1 MQSFYKR
8 AFRLALPIAMHSLII
23 SSINMAD
30 VFMIGQLGETS
41 IAALGISNQ
50 LMFMLILFLFGIMSG
65 GQIFIAQFFGK
76 DDKANQDRVVGIML
90 LPALVISIIAM
101 IGATVFPKLIMS
113 VFSTDASVLSQ
124 SATYLMIVGLSYPFT
139 AVSFV
144 FNTVC
149 RSTDRPNF
157 PMYTSFATLFINIF
171 LNWALIFG
179 NMGFPQLGIKGA
191 AIATFTARTIETVF
205 TIVLIYYSS
214 SKAAVKFKNMFD
226 FRLDLTKKVAK
237 TSLPVFI
244 NEVTWASGILALNI
258 VFARLGTQS
267 IATINIMDSVG
278 RLSFA
283 AFIGIAHAG
292 GVMLGQDLG
301 AGRTDKVWEDS
312 KKFSFLAVGIG
323 VVIAIGLAVFAPTIV
338 SIYSISETVF
348 NYAVKTIYAWAFILP
363 MVAFNCLNIVG
374 ILRSGGDTKA
384 ALWIDIGALWAVGV
398 PLAII
403 GAYYLELPI
412 YLVYLMAK
420 VEEVFKFIFGT
431 HRYISRKWI
440 RNLVEE
446 F

>member
-1 MQSFYKR
+1 MNSFYKR
-8 AFRLALPIAMHSLII
+8 AFKLALPIAMHSLII
-23 SSINMAD
+23 SAINMAD

-50 LMFMLILFLFGIMSG
+50 LMFMLILFLFGVSSG

-76 DDKANQDRVVGIML
+76 KDKENQDRVVGIML
-90 LPALVISIIAM
+90 LPALTISIIAM
-101 IGATVFPKLIMS
+101 IGATLFPKFIMS
-113 VFSTDASVLSQ
+113 VFSNDETVLSQ
-124 SATYLMIVGLSYPFT
+124 SATYLMIVGLSYPLT
-139 AVSFV
+139 AVAFI

-157 PMYTSFATLFINIF
+157 PMYTSFATLLINIF

-179 NMGFPQLGIKGA
+179 NLGFPQLGIKGA
-191 AIATFTARTIETVF
+191 AIATFTARSIETIL
-205 TIVLIYYSS
+205 TLVLIYSS
-214 SKAAVKFKNMFD
+214 NSKAAAKFRNMFD
-226 FRLDLTKKVAK
+226 FRANLVRKVIK

-244 NEVTWASGILALNI
+244 NEITWASGILALNI
-258 VFARLGTQS
+258 VFARLGTQA

-292 GVMLGQDLG
+292 GVMLGQDMG
-301 AGRTDKVWEDS
+301 AGKMDKVWDDS
-312 KKFSFLAVGIG
+312 RKFSFLAVGIG
-323 VVIAIGLAVFAPTIV
+323 IVIALGLALFAPTIV
-338 SIYSISETVF
+338 SIYSISQTVF
-348 NYAVKTIYAWAFILP
+348 DYAVKTIYAWAFILP
-363 MVAFNCLNIVG
+363 LVAFNCLNIVG

-403 GAYYLELPI
+403 GAYYLGLPI

>member
-1 MQSFYKR
+1 MNSFYKR
-8 AFRLALPIAMHSLII
+8 ALKLALPIAIHSLVI
-23 SSINMAD
+23 SSVNMAD

-76 DDKANQDRVVGIML
+76 NDKKNQDRVIGIML
-90 LPALVISIIAM
+90 LPALIVSLLAM
-101 IGATVFPKLIMS
+101 LGATVFPTQLMS
-113 VFSTDASVLSQ
+113 VFSNDQSVLNQ
-124 SATYLMIVGLSYPFT
+124 SATYLMLVGLTYPFT

-144 FNTVC
+144 LNTVL

-157 PMYTSFATLFINIF
+157 PMYTSFSTLFINIF
-171 LNWALIFG
+171 LNWVLIFG
-179 NMGFPQLGIKGA
+179 NLGFPAMGIKGA
-191 AIATFTARTIETVF
+191 AIATLIARCIETTLTV
-205 TIVLIYYSS
+205 IVLFNSS
-214 SKAAVKFKNMFD
+214 SKARPIIKNVFD
-226 FRLDLTKKVAK
+226 FKLDLTKKVAK

-244 NEVTWASGILALNI
+244 NEITWAGGILALNI

-292 GVMLGQDLG
+292 GVILGQDIG
-301 AGRTDKVWEDS
+301 AGKIKEVWENS

-323 VVIAIGLAVFAPTIV
+323 LVTAILLGIFATDIV
-338 SIYSISETVF
+338 SIYNISETVSD
-348 NYAVKTIYAWAFILP
+348 YAVKTIYAWALILP
-363 MVAFNCLNIVG
+363 LVAFNCLNIVG

-398 PLAII
+398 PLAIL
-403 GAYYLELPI
+403 GAFYLELPI

-420 VEEVFKFIFGT
+420 VEEVIKFILGM
-431 HRYISRKWI
+431 HRYFSKKWI

>member
-1 MQSFYKR
+1 MNSFYKR
-8 AFRLALPIAMHSLII
+8 ALTLAIPIAIHSLVI

-76 DDKANQDRVVGIML
+76 NDKKNQDRVVGIML
-90 LPALVISIIAM
+90 IPALIVSVIAM
-101 IGATVFPKLIMS
+101 LGATIFPKHLMS
-113 VFSTDASVLSQ
+113 VFSNDATVLSQ

-139 AVSFV
+139 AISFV
-144 FNTVC
+144 LNTAL

-157 PMYTSFATLFINIF
+157 PMYTSFSTLFINIF
-171 LNWALIFG
+171 LNWVLIFG
-179 NMGFPQLGIKGA
+179 NLGFPAMGIKGA
-191 AIATFTARTIETVF
+191 AIATLIARSIETILTV
-205 TIVLIYYSS
+205 IVIFNSS
-214 SKAAVKFKNMFD
+214 SKARPLLKNMFD
-226 FRLDLTKKVAK
+226 FKLDLIKKVAS
-237 TSLPVFI
+237 TSIPIFI

-292 GVMLGQDLG
+292 GVILGQDIG
-301 AGRTDKVWEDS
+301 AGKTEKVWEDS
-312 KKFSFLAVGIG
+312 KRFSFLAVGIG
-323 VVIAIGLAVFAPTIV
+323 VVMAICLGIFAPDIV
-338 SIYSISETVF
+338 SIYNISETVF
-348 NYAVKTIYAWAFILP
+348 DYAVKTIYVWALILP
-363 MVAFNCLNIVG
+363 LVAFNCLNIVG

-403 GAYYLELPI
+403 GAFYLELPI

-420 VEEVFKFIFGT
+420 VEEVIKFVLGM
-431 HRYISRKWI
+431 HRYFKKKWI
-440 RNLVEE
+440 KNLVEE